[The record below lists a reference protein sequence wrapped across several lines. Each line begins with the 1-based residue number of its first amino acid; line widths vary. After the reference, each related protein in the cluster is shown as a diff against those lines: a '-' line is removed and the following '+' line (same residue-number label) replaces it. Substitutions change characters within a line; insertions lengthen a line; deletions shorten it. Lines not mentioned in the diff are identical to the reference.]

1 MAKLQRKSAKLFA
14 ENATAAAGGLA
25 QFGSLAAGTPNYSTD
40 PDVIQALPAYGNGWS
55 DAVLGTKSPAL
66 EDRNALDYL
75 LSYQQAYIMQHGVPE
90 WLDTETYYKNSYV
103 VDSNGQ
109 LRYSL
114 TDNNTGND
122 PTDDELGQ
130 VSWGFGGARGTGKSV
145 GEVYFSQSNLATD
158 NPGALPLWTGELIS
172 NANNIY
178 PQFYAWVDDH
188 PGLCVTQAEYDSRIS
203 QYGECPFYVITSTSI
218 RLPKLSNYLKMASG
232 NALSQSEAGLPNITG
247 EVGSLIS
254 PYPSSGAFTTEFSAN
269 SGQGGYGGT
278 SKAVLDAS
286 RSSSVYGNSNTV
298 TPAHTTLYP
307 WVYVYNQAI
316 AASTAQAAQFQAAL
330 TSKADTDLANITNDG
345 KQAIINNVMP
355 DYANEV
361 TVTNIPAGTYTQVA
375 KDSIV
380 VTYGSDSYLENYY
393 LYVSPDNGT
402 TNYIVGHRYDDEN
415 GQTESISFTFFVP
428 KGWYFTSNVENGYT
442 AHIYPLK
449 GAQ

>member
-114 TDNNTGND
+114 TDNNIGND
-122 PTDDELGQ
+122 PTDDDLGQ

-188 PGLCVTQAEYDSRIS
+188 PSLCVTQAEYDSRIS

-218 RLPKLSNYLKMASG
+218 RLPKLANYLKMESG
-232 NALSQSEAGLPNITG
+232 NALSQSGAGLPNITG
-247 EVGSLIS
+247 EVGSLVA
-254 PYPSSGAFTTEFSAN
+254 PYRSSGPFTTEFSAN
-269 SGQGGYGGT
+269 TGQGGSGQT
-278 SKAVLDAS
+278 RKAVLDAS

-330 TSKADTDLANITNDG
+330 SSKADIDLANCTKPYVTETYVNGTSWYRVWSDG
-345 KQAIINNVMP
+345 WCEQGGEVME
-355 DYANEV
+355 NTEV
-361 TVTNIPAGTYTQVA
+361 TFLKPFSN
-375 KDSIV
+375 
-380 VTYGSDSYLENYY
+380 
-393 LYVSPDNGT
+393 
-402 TNYIVGHRYDDEN
+402 TNYSLSGMKITETSGAGISYDNKTTTSVIFRIAYDTT
-415 GQTESISFTFFVP
+415 GDSPILWQAFGYIS
-428 KGWYFTSNVENGYT
+428 
-442 AHIYPLK
+442 
-449 GAQ
+449 